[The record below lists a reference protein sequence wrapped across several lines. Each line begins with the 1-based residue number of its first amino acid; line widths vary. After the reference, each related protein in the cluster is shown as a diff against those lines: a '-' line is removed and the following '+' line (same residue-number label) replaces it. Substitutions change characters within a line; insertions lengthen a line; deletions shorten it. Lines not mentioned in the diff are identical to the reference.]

1 MGSDHEHDSPAD
13 APATPAASDL
23 IGTSRLVFAGF
34 DGVTDVVEGMHRNIS
49 GLAPLVGDSR
59 TGPTRGITGLVYR
72 NIRRVSTVVGWG
84 LDTGLGRLSPL
95 LPVQEPS
102 PQREAARAAVNGVL
116 GDYLVRSGNPLA
128 IPTRFR
134 SGGRPVDLERG
145 ALQSRFPEPSNRL
158 LILVHGLCMN
168 DRQWR
173 RKEHDHGS
181 ALARDLGYTSLYLHY
196 NSGRRVTENGRDFAG
211 LLEDLV
217 SQWPVAVEE
226 LVILGH
232 SMGGLVSRSAC
243 RWGQE
248 DGHYWPTRLKKLI
261 FLGTPHHGATLE
273 RLGSGL
279 DFLLGISPYSAP
291 ISRIG
296 KVRSAGIR
304 DLREGNIGD
313 TAHDRNG
320 VPERFL
326 PGTQYYAVA
335 ATTQSSPGAFPA
347 LERGDGL
354 VPLKSALGQHRDNAR
369 CLPIPPERRAV
380 FHDLNHFDLLSNRQ
394 VYERLLQWFC
404 RGQ

>member
-1 MGSDHEHDSPAD
+1 MSAHHGHDGPAD
-13 APATPAASDL
+13 APTTQAASDL

-49 GLAPLVGDSR
+49 GLAPLVGTSR
-59 TGPTRGITGLVYR
+59 AGPTRGITGLVYR
-72 NIRRVSTVVGWG
+72 NIRRVSTLVGWG
-84 LDTGLGRLSPL
+84 LDTGLDRLSPL

-102 PQREAARAAVNGVL
+102 PQREAARSVVNGVL

-134 SGGRPVDLERG
+134 SDGRPVDLERG
-145 ALQSRFPEPSNRL
+145 ALESRFPEPSSRL

-168 DRQWR
+168 DRQWQR
-173 RKEHDHGS
+173 QEHDHGV
-181 ALARDLGYTSLYLHY
+181 ALAHDLGYTPLYLHY
-196 NSGRRVTENGRDFAG
+196 NSGLRVTENGRDFAG

-217 SQWPVAVEE
+217 SQWPVPVEE

-248 DGHYWPTRLKKLI
+248 YGHHWPTRLKKII

-279 DFLLGISPYSAP
+279 DYLLGISPYSAP

-296 KVRSAGIR
+296 KIRSAGIR

-313 TAHDRNG
+313 TAYDRNG
-320 VPERFL
+320 APERFL
-326 PGTQYYAVA
+326 PGTQYYTVA
-335 ATTQSSPGAFPA
+335 ATTQSSPVAFST

-354 VPLKSALGQHRDNAR
+354 VPLKSALGQHRDNAL
-369 CLPIPPERRAV
+369 CLPIPPERQAI
-380 FHDLNHFDLLSNRQ
+380 FHGLNHFDLLNNRQ
-394 VYERLLQWFC
+394 VYERLLHWLGCSQ
-404 RGQ
+404 